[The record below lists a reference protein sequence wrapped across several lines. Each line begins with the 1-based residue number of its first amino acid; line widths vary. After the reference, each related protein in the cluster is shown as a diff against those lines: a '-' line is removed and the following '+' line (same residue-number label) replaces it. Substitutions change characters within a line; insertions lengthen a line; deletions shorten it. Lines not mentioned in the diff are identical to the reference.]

1 MNSVLHSNGCGV
13 IHSAIESL
21 LVDMCD
27 MHKPS
32 QNILKVTEFQKG
44 LTVKEFLKF
53 LLSLK
58 MKGSF
63 SKMAKM
69 IWH

>member
-1 MNSVLHSNGCGV
+1 VSL
-13 IHSAIESL
+13 ESL
-21 LVDMCD
+21 FVDMHD

-32 QNILKVTEFQKG
+32 QNILKVTKFQNILKVTKFQRG

-58 MKGSF
+58 TKRPF
-63 SKMAKM
+63 SKMATLT
-69 IWH
+69 WH